1 MQLNVIFVAATTLL
15 AASTGIAA
23 AADAPAQI
31 SQSVVHAGF
40 ELRGGRLFSLKNHK
54 ALTSQ
59 DETVS
64 EFTVSPDGKFLVY
77 VRREGEKVSLWTLNV
92 RGGKRI
98 QAGKD
103 LAIGCCVLLN
113 SIDNKGF
120 GSTVSFINGAFWTK
134 TNEVLVST
142 LSGRMDFFLSMNG
155 QLKGDV

>member
-1 MQLNVIFVAATTLL
+1 MQLNLIFVAATLL
-15 AASTGIAA
+15 AASIRIAA
-23 AADAPAQI
+23 AADAPVEI
-31 SQSVVHAGF
+31 SQSVVHGGF
-40 ELRGGRLFSLKNHK
+40 ELRGGRLFSLKNRK

-77 VRREGEKVSLWTLNV
+77 VRRQGEKVSLWTLNV
-92 RGGKRI
+92 RSGKRI

-103 LAIGCCVLLN
+103 LAIGCCVLVN

-134 TNEVLVST
+134 TNEALVST
-142 LSGRMDFFLSMNG
+142 LTGGMDFFLSMNG
-155 QLKGDV
+155 TLKGDV